1 MRSKAAC
8 PNPTLAPAPP
18 ADFYS
23 LPKLSQRRKKK
34 NNRDMFSR
42 ASPVEVEGK
51 AERLRSAITFDNP
64 TRPNALGAE
73 IFSLYGD
80 RISILPALRLITGA
94 KQ

>member
-1 MRSKAAC
+1 MRSKEAC
-8 PNPTLAPAPP
+8 LNPTQAPATPT
-18 ADFYS
+18 DFYY

-51 AERLRSAITFDNP
+51 AGRLRSALSLDNP
-64 TRPNALGAE
+64 TRPNARGAD
-73 IFSLYGD
+73 IFSFCGD
-80 RISILPALRLITGA
+80 RISIIPALRLTTGA

>member
-8 PNPTLAPAPP
+8 PNPTLAPATPT
-18 ADFYS
+18 DFYS

-51 AERLRSAITFDNP
+51 AERLRSAKTFDNP
-64 TRPNALGAE
+64 TRPNARGAE
-73 IFSLYGD
+73 IFSLCGD
-80 RISILPALRLITGA
+80 RISILPAHRLITGA